1 MVGGVL
7 ARHVVSRC
15 GVRRVVLVSRGG
27 DRVEGAA
34 ELVAELSEAGAEVRV
49 VACDVADR
57 DAVARLLAGLSERYA
72 LSAVIHAA
80 GVLDDGLIGSLSA
93 ERVDAVLAPK
103 VDGAWNLHE
112 LTRGLDLSAFVLC
125 SSVAGVAGAP
135 GQGNY
140 AAGNAFL
147 DGLAAYRRARGLAGV
162 SLAWGWW
169 AQAGAMTG
177 HLGGRDLAR
186 LSRGGLAPLSAGQA
200 VELFDAGVALGHPV
214 VVAARFDQAGLGA
227 LARDGGLSPLLR
239 GLVRRPVR
247 RLVDNDTAV
256 SVSVLAS
263 RLGGLSPGEQHNLL
277 RQLVCSQ
284 VAIVLGGRGGDEVD
298 ADQTFQ
304 DLGFDSLTAVEL
316 RNRLKTTT
324 GLALSPTLI
333 FDYPTPTAVA
343 HHLLENFH
351 DVDTSGDS
359 GVSED
364 AVRQILATI
373 PISQLREAGIL
384 DTLLGLA
391 KSNGSAATTETET
404 PTDGSIDSMDVETLV
419 KHVTDNYSSQK

>member
-1 MVGGVL
+1 
-7 ARHVVSRC
+7 
-15 GVRRVVLVSRGG
+15 
-27 DRVEGAA
+27 
-34 ELVAELSEAGAEVRV
+34 

-57 DAVARLLAGLSERYA
+57 AAVAGLLAGLPEQYP

-80 GVLDDGLIGSLSA
+80 GVLDDAVIGSLTV

-112 LTRGLDLSAFVLC
+112 LTRDLDLSAFVLC

-147 DGLAAYRRARGLAGV
+147 DGLAAHRRASGLPGI

-169 AQAGAMTG
+169 AQASGMTG

-186 LSRGGLAPLSAGQA
+186 MSRGGLAPLSAAQA
-200 VELFDAGVALGHPV
+200 LEFFDAGVALDHPC
-214 VVAARFDQAGLGA
+214 VVAARVDREA
-227 LARDGGLSPLLR
+227 LRSLAVDGGLPRLFSQ
-239 GLVRRPVR
+239 LVRGPMR
-247 RLVDNDTAV
+247 RLVDNDTAA

-263 RLGGLSPGEQHNLL
+263 RLRGLSAAEQHKLL
-277 RQLVCSQ
+277 LQLVCSQ
-284 VAIVLGGRGGDEVD
+284 VATVLGGSSGDDVD
-298 ADQTFQ
+298 PDKTFQ

-343 HHLLENFH
+343 RHLGQQLTGSNEDNDPAN
-351 DVDTSGDS
+351 DVR
-359 GVSED
+359 D
-364 AVRQILATI
+364 AEIQRLVASI
-373 PISQLREAGIL
+373 PVGRLREEGIL
-384 DTLLGLA
+384 DILLDMVGDRRSQHNHSGTA
-391 KSNGSAATTETET
+391 IS
-404 PTDGSIDSMDVETLV
+404 DMDLDDLV
-419 KHVTDNYSSQK
+419 NIALGDQDK